1 LRPDFVFLSLEDEG
15 MGRDQLFKTVLE
27 GMLQSFL
34 ELFFPEVAARLDFET
49 VRFLGKEVFA
59 NVPEGDV
66 READVVARLETHDG
80 KPEILLVHLEV
91 QARSE
96 PEFGRRMFEYYAILR
111 IHYRL
116 PVLPIVLYLRGGSGS
131 AVEEHTEELFGEE
144 QVRFRFRSVALARL
158 SAEEYVD
165 ASALGAALSALM
177 RRPKARRLELRREM
191 LVRVLESELN
201 RTLKYLLLNII
212 ETYFRLSVE
221 EAKTFRQLLSGKE
234 YRKMQDTELTYFEE
248 LELKGMLKGVLQGK
262 RETLLRLLTAKFG
275 PLPASVVHQIEAVTS
290 TSELDTYL
298 DRFVDANSLDDIG
311 LGR

>member
-1 LRPDFVFLSLEDEG
+1 LRPDFVFLPLEDEG
-15 MGRDQLFKTVLE
+15 MGQDQLFKTVLE

-66 READVVARLETHDG
+66 READIVARLETHDG

-91 QARSE
+91 QARTE

-131 AVEEHTEELFGEE
+131 AVAEYTEELFGEE

-221 EAKTFRQLLSGKE
+221 EARSFRQLLSEKE
-234 YRKMQDTELTYFEE
+234 YRKMQDMELTYFEE
-248 LELKGMLKGVLQGK
+248 LELKAEVKGVLRGK
-262 RETLLRLLTAKFG
+262 RETLLRLLNAKFG
-275 PLPASVVHQIEAVTS
+275 PLPASVVNQIEAVTS
-290 TSELDTYL
+290 SSELDTYL